1 MEARVVEHE
10 DWIETEFGAAELGD
24 ARRTQRLLT
33 LMGQVAARPG
43 ASLPEACGSRG
54 QLKAA
59 YRFFA
64 NDAIAAE
71 DLWASHIAATYER
84 AAAVPV
90 VLAVQDTTELDW
102 GSQSA
107 TAGLG
112 PLGAPSHQG
121 LLVHTT
127 LAFTPERLPLGVVA
141 QAVWA
146 RDPWTVGH
154 RATRKQRPI
163 AEKESYKWLA
173 SLQAVGEARHACPQT
188 HFMSV
193 GDREADVYD
202 LFVAER
208 LAGVDLLVRAA
219 WDRRVE
225 HPEQYLWATVSAWP
239 LAATLTVHVPRHEGQ
254 PARPAVLSL
263 RFGPV
268 TLRPPRHRRAE
279 HLPAVTVWAVYVVEE
294 YPPAGVEPLEWLLL
308 TTWAVRTVDEAVE
321 RVEWYGVRFGIEVWH
336 KVLKSGCR
344 IERRQLES
352 AERLQRCLP
361 LYSVLAWRILYAT
374 LLSRTLP
381 ELPCTVLL
389 ALEEWQALYCAIHH
403 TPTPPATPP
412 TLQQAVHW
420 IARLGGFLERPSDGE
435 PGVAVLWKG
444 FQHLADLT
452 TMYCIMRP
460 PSPNSRKCGAR

>member
-1 MEARVVEHE
+1 MEAMVREQE
-10 DWIETEFGAAELGD
+10 DWIETEFGAADLGD

-59 YRFFA
+59 YRFLA
-64 NDAIAAE
+64 NAAIAPE
-71 DLWASHIAATYER
+71 ELWASHIAATYER

-102 GSQSA
+102 GPQSA

-127 LAFTPERLPLGVVA
+127 MAFTPERVPLGIVA

-146 RDPWTVGH
+146 RDPWTVGQ
-154 RATRKQRPI
+154 RVTRKQRPI
-163 AEKESYKWLA
+163 TEKESYKWLA
-173 SLQAVGEARHACPQT
+173 SLEAVAEARQACPQT
-188 HFMSV
+188 RWVSV

-202 LFVAER
+202 LFIAER
-208 LAGVDLLVRAA
+208 PVGVDLLVRAA

-225 HPEQYLWATVSAWP
+225 HPEQYLWATVTAWSV
-239 LAATLTVHVPRHEGQ
+239 AATLTVHVPRHEGQ
-254 PARPAVLSL
+254 PARQAVVSV

-268 TLRPPRHRRAE
+268 TLRPPRHRQAE
-279 HLPAVTVWAVYVVEE
+279 HLPAVTVWAVSVLEE

-308 TTWAVRTVDEAVE
+308 TTWAVPTVEAAVE

-344 IERRQLES
+344 IEARQLETG
-352 AERLQRCLP
+352 ERLQRCLP

-374 LLSRTLP
+374 LLSRALP
-381 ELPCTVLL
+381 EVPCTVLL

-403 TPTPPATPP
+403 TPTPPPTPP

-420 IARLGGFLERPSDGE
+420 VARLGGFLARRGDGE
-435 PGVAVLWKG
+435 PGVTVLWKG

-460 PSPNSRKCGAR
+460 PSPKS

>member
-1 MEARVVEHE
+1 MEAMIVEHE
-10 DWIETEFGAAELGD
+10 DWIATEFGAADLGD

-33 LMGQVAARPG
+33 LMSQVAARPG

-64 NDAIAAE
+64 NGAIEPE
-71 DLWASHIAATYER
+71 DLWASHILATYER
-84 AAAVPV
+84 AAIVPV

-102 GSQSA
+102 GPQSA
-107 TAGLG
+107 TVGLG

-127 LAFTPERLPLGVVA
+127 IAFTPERLPLGVVA

-146 RDPWTVGH
+146 RDPWTVGQ
-154 RATRKQRPI
+154 RVTRKQRPI
-163 AEKESYKWLA
+163 VEKESYKWLE
-173 SLQAVGEARHACPQT
+173 SLQAVGEASQACPQT
-188 HFMSV
+188 HWVSV

-202 LFVAER
+202 LFVVER
-208 LAGVDLLVRAA
+208 PAGVDLLVRAA

-225 HPEQYLWATVSAWP
+225 HPERYLWATVSAWP
-239 LAATLTVHVPRHEGQ
+239 VVTTLRVHVPRHDGL
-254 PARPAVLSL
+254 PARQASLSL
-263 RFGPV
+263 RFGAV
-268 TLRPPRHRRAE
+268 TLRPPRHRRADK
-279 HLPAVTVWAVYVVEE
+279 LPAVTVWAVYVVEE
-294 YPPAGVEPLEWLLL
+294 RPPAGVEPLEWLLL
-308 TTWAVRTVDEAVE
+308 STATVGTVAVAVE

-344 IERRQLES
+344 IESRQLES

-403 TPTPPATPP
+403 TPTPPPTPP
-412 TLQQAVHW
+412 PLQQAVHW
-420 IARLGGFLERPSDGE
+420 IARLGGFLDRPSDGA
-435 PGVAVLWKG
+435 PGVMVLWKG

-460 PSPNSRKCGAR
+460 PSPKSRKCGAR